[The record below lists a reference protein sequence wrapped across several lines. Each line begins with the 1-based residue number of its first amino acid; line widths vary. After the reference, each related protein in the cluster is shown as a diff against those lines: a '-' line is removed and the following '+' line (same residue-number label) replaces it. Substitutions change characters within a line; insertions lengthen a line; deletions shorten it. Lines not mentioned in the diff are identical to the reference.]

1 MSVINC
7 NKTLY
12 ELTKINESLNNI
24 NININN
30 KPQQKINSIN
40 TLDFSNNNNYKNDF
54 SYSQNSIL
62 NTLYNINKGID
73 SVYDNI
79 KLMKGNKINSRVLY
93 NINNSTQTYEDI

>member
-1 MSVINC
+1 M
-7 NKTLY
+7 
-12 ELTKINESLNNI
+12 
-24 NININN
+24 
-30 KPQQKINSIN
+30 
-40 TLDFSNNNNYKNDF
+40 DFSNNNNYKNDF

>member
-1 MSVINC
+1 M
-7 NKTLY
+7 
-12 ELTKINESLNNI
+12 
-24 NININN
+24 
-30 KPQQKINSIN
+30 
-40 TLDFSNNNNYKNDF
+40 DFSNNNDNKNDF
-54 SYSQNSIL
+54 SYNQNSIL

>member
-1 MSVINC
+1 M
-7 NKTLY
+7 
-12 ELTKINESLNNI
+12 
-24 NININN
+24 
-30 KPQQKINSIN
+30 
-40 TLDFSNNNNYKNDF
+40 DFSNNNDYKNDF
-54 SYSQNSIL
+54 SYNQNSIL